1 MELGESNIVRHYDYT
16 YIIRYRYSDEADSRI
31 GYYCNDTYD
40 FYPTSNEL
48 EGFFNIEDGD
58 EIAILSQVANDFNND
73 VILSDSV
80 ISLLNGTSTLNEE
93 EYIDRCLGYIAYISE
108 NLYGEEWECYKRD
121 VMKSV
126 LLFMGDL
133 RKQNAIVEITIKRLF
148 KLFAIERNENISI
161 RKQIEQIADPKAD
174 NEILLKLAEPQDIRL
189 LRRHLDW
196 MGRLYNI
203 KEEKSRYMVGV
214 VFLLFSE
221 KCKLLLPSVRYNM
234 TKCFGLL
241 ADYYG
246 IEPPTYRQ
254 NELRTHEIEVKGGR
268 RKKLY
273 DVILGRNGDFWQA
286 IKLF

>member
-1 MELGESNIVRHYDYT
+1 MELDDSTIVRHYDYT
-16 YIIRYRYSDEADSRI
+16 YIIRYRYSEEADSRI
-31 GYYCNDTYD
+31 GYYCNNTYD
-40 FYPTSNEL
+40 FYPTDSEL
-48 EGFFNIEDGD
+48 VDFFNIEDGD
-58 EIAILSQVANDFNND
+58 EIEILSQVANDFNND
-73 VILSDSV
+73 EILSDAV

-93 EYIDRCLGYIAYISE
+93 EYIDECLGYIKYISE
-108 NLYGEEWECYKRD
+108 TLYAEELQCYKSE

-133 RKQNAIVEITIKRLF
+133 RKQSAIVEITIKRLF
-148 KLFAIERNENISI
+148 KLFGIERDENISI
-161 RKQIEQIADPKAD
+161 RKQIEQIANPKTD

-196 MGRLYNI
+196 MGRLFNI

-221 KCKLLLPSVRYNM
+221 RCKLLLPSVRYNM

-246 IEPPTYRQ
+246 IESPTYRQ
-254 NELRTHEIEVKGGR
+254 NDLRTHEIEVKGGR

-286 IKLF
+286 IK

>member
-1 MELGESNIVRHYDYT
+1 MELGDSTIIRHYDYT
-16 YIIRYRYSDEADSRI
+16 YIIRYRYSEEDNSRI
-31 GYYCNDTYD
+31 GYYCNNTYD
-40 FYPTSNEL
+40 FYPTDSEL

-58 EIAILSQVANDFNND
+58 EIKILGQVANDFNND
-73 VILSDSV
+73 EILSDAV
-80 ISLLNGTSTLNEE
+80 IFLIKGTSTLNEE
-93 EYIDRCLGYIAYISE
+93 EYIDECLGYIKFISE
-108 NLYGEEWECYKRD
+108 TLYSEERECYKSE

-133 RKQNAIVEITIKRLF
+133 RKQCAIVESTIKRLF
-148 KLFAIERNENISI
+148 KLFGIERDENISI
-161 RKQIEQIADPKAD
+161 RKQIEQIANPKAD

-196 MGRLYNI
+196 MGRLFNI

-221 KCKLLLPSVRYNM
+221 RCKLLLPTVRYNM

-241 ADYYG
+241 ADYFG

-254 NELRTHEIEVKGGR
+254 NDLRTYEIEVKGGR

-273 DVILGRNGDFWQA
+273 DVVLGRNGDFWQA
-286 IKLF
+286 IK